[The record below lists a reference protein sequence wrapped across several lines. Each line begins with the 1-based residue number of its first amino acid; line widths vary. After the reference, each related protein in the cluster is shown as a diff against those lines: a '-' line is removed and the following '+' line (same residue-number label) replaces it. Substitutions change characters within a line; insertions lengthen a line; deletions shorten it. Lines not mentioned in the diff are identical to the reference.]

1 MVVRSEAEI
10 AQRRVIARA
19 ATQRPVIFPLDV
31 LDRRIVDAG
40 DAHTHKAVFVELP
53 VLVAVAAIPVAAVV
67 VPLIGKADGDA
78 ILPKRR
84 QFLDQ
89 TVIELA
95 VPLACQE
102 RFDGLAALQEFGAI
116 PPAAVGRV
124 RKRDA
129 GRITRIPCVFGHTCL
144 LRCGLLGEGWKRW
157 TAHGCVPQLTVS
169 SRRSPA
175 TRHALPA
182 KAVRTRPSV

>member
-1 MVVRSEAEI
+1 MMIRSEAEI
-10 AQRRVIARA
+10 AQRRVIVRA
-19 ATQRPVIFPLDV
+19 AAQRPVVLAIAI
-31 LDRRIVDAG
+31 LDRNIVDAG
-40 DAHTHKAVFVELP
+40 DAHAHQAVFVKLP
-53 VLVAVAAIPVAAVV
+53 VLVAVAAIPVATVV
-67 VPLIGKADGDA
+67 VPLVGEAHGDA
-78 ILPKRR
+78 VLPEGPE
-84 QFLDQ
+84 FLDQ

-116 PPAAVGRV
+116 APAAVGRV

-129 GRITRIPCVFGHTCL
+129 SRIARVPCVFGHTCL

-157 TAHGCVPQLTVS
+157 TAHQCVPQLTVS

-182 KAVRTRPSV
+182 KAVPDTAVS